1 MCIYSIV
8 LLFQKLSFKIANL
21 WLLFWAVAVGLV
33 GAPPRVLI
41 VRVPETC
48 WDGEMDDDRAIV
60 MEVECVVCMLNLDG
74 RLVFIFIRAGI
85 SVSVLGLAVVG
96 WCFSDNIPF
105 RRRKLTV

>member
-60 MEVECVVCMLNLDG
+60 MEVECVVCQQNLG
-74 RLVFIFIRAGI
+74 
-85 SVSVLGLAVVG
+85 
-96 WCFSDNIPF
+96 F
-105 RRRKLTV
+105 RQNSRIA